1 VAVIDPGT
9 LDLGDGSLAL
19 AGPRADG
26 LAVPST
32 LRPVGDVAPGP
43 LPIDDD
49 ELVACVA
56 CGLCLPHCPT
66 YRVTGLETAS
76 PRGRIA
82 AMKAVQFGGAPID
95 ESFERYMEECIQCR
109 GCEAACPSSVR
120 FGHLMEGAREALA
133 DERSARRP
141 WRRRVGEWLG
151 YRVVLPHHAV
161 LMALTWLLAIGQ
173 RLHVVPRRLIPA
185 GAAVPRVSL
194 RELRE
199 PLRPLAPKGAPA
211 AAGAER
217 PPDAVLFTG
226 CVMDAWLRP
235 SHRAALELMAAA
247 GARVA
252 LPGRGGDCCGALHVH
267 AGRIDDARRLARRV
281 IASIPDDVPADAPIV
296 VDSAGCG
303 AAMEDYGRLL
313 GTPEAAAF
321 SARVQDLGEWLAA
334 RDLPLL
340 RRPEVVVVQ
349 EPCHLRHVQRAAGPT
364 RAVLAQAFTVSDTD
378 DDGLCCGAGG
388 VYSVL
393 QPALSTAVRDRKV
406 AALQRAAGG
415 APLTDFRVASA
426 NPGCLLHLQA
436 AGVRTVHP
444 AELLVEALDPR
455 AALAADTRRTTE
467 ET

>member
-1 VAVIDPGT
+1 VAVTDPAT
-9 LDLGDGSLAL
+9 MQLGDGAPEV
-19 AGPRADG
+19 APARPDG

-32 LRPVGDVAPGP
+32 LRPVGAVAAGP

-95 ESFERYMEECIQCR
+95 ASFERYMEECIQCR

-141 WRRRVGEWLG
+141 WRRRLAEWLG
-151 YRVVLPHHAV
+151 FRVVLPHHAV
-161 LMALTWLLAIGQ
+161 LMALTWLLAVGQ
-173 RLHVVPRRLIPA
+173 RLHLVPRRLIPA
-185 GAAVPRVSL
+185 GAAVPHVSL

-199 PLRPLAPKGAPA
+199 PLRPLAPRDATGVSAD
-211 AAGAER
+211 G

-235 SHRAALELMAAA
+235 SHRAALEVMAAA

-281 IASIPDDVPADAPIV
+281 IASIPADVPADAPIV

-334 RDLPLL
+334 RDVPLL
-340 RRPEVVVVQ
+340 RRPETVVVQ

-406 AALQRAAGG
+406 AALRRAAGG
-415 APLTDFRVASA
+415 APLTEFRVASA

-455 AALAADTRRTTE
+455 AAPAARSSDPSE
-467 ET
+467 EG